1 MSAQVKTLS
10 FLAYI
15 VKLYQD
21 VVLQHSNLLVI
32 GFINLL
38 KFCPPEVSCLRRELY
53 IAARHILNTELRF
66 KFVPFMEKMLDED
79 LIVGRGWTVNETMR
93 PMAYSTLADL
103 THHVRQHLSL
113 ADLVRAVLFFSCQVH
128 DESITLG
135 IQTMSIK
142 LIFNLVDSIRHKAEA
157 DLMTSGR
164 EILLRMLDV
173 LAFKFKT
180 VALVHLPH
188 YYDKFNGEVAAG
200 VVSFKRPSV
209 SSNDGITVTGGLD
222 AATDEVRAA
231 LSSDSSTGP
240 GGRDEPSKKFGFPA
254 SAVNNFTLA
263 DSRTL
268 VKTLVCAVKTIT
280 WGIHNLRGVPAQGPD
295 GQPAPVQGQKP
306 FTPRE
311 IEIYMEL
318 MRWGLK
324 ALEIYAVTQPQVA
337 ANGTVTLVP
346 QRPINPHGVRS
357 KEEKEVLDHFGSV
370 VSYTSVIAVNKR
382 VFQES
387 VDK

>member
-53 IAARHILNTELRF
+53 IAARHILNTELRY
-66 KFVPFMEKMLDED
+66 KFVPFMDKMLDED

-113 ADLVRAVLFFSCQVH
+113 SDLIRAVLFFSCQVH

-157 DLMTSGR
+157 DLLPSGR

-188 YYDKFNGEVAAG
+188 YYERYNGDGTAG
-200 VVSFKRPSV
+200 VVGFIKRPSTT
-209 SSNDGITVTGGLD
+209 SSDGGGGSSATAGLD
-222 AATDEVRAA
+222 NVEDVRAA
-231 LSSDSSTGP
+231 LTNDTGSS
-240 GGRDEPSKKFGFPA
+240 GGLGMGREDAMRKFGFPA

-263 DSRTL
+263 DSKTL

-280 WGIHNLRGVPAQGPD
+280 WGIHNLKTAPPPTMD
-295 GQPAPVQGQKP
+295 GQPPQGPQGHKP
-306 FTPRE
+306 FSPRE
-311 IEIYMEL
+311 VEIYIDL

-324 ALEIYAVTQPQVA
+324 ALEIYAVTPPLVS
-337 ANGTVTLVP
+337 ANGNVTMAP
-346 QRPINPHGVRS
+346 PRPINPHGVRS

-370 VSYTSVIAVNKR
+370 VSLITGNYLN
-382 VFQES
+382 
-387 VDK
+387 